1 MSIRLKLLLTG
12 IVMAVLVAGICIIGY
27 ITAERALTASI
38 SGEINAV
45 LANECSELDG
55 YLREKGKLAD
65 ATANLLEEFVDRPE
79 RLDHALVS
87 LGSNDPEVF
96 DIVNGT
102 EDNHFIGWV
111 GGDASDRVNPHDRPW
126 YQQAVKT
133 SGLSF
138 TAPYEDITQKKMI
151 VSATRSYSDRTGALN
166 H

>member
-65 ATANLLEEFVDRPE
+65 ATANLLE
-79 RLDHALVS
+79 
-87 LGSNDPEVF
+87 
-96 DIVNGT
+96 
-102 EDNHFIGWV
+102 
-111 GGDASDRVNPHDRPW
+111 
-126 YQQAVKT
+126 
-133 SGLSF
+133 
-138 TAPYEDITQKKMI
+138 
-151 VSATRSYSDRTGALN
+151 
-166 H
+166 

>member
-45 LANECSELDG
+45 LANECSQLDG

-79 RLDHALVS
+79 RLDQALVS
-87 LGSNDPEVF
+87 LGSNDPEV
-96 DIVNGT
+96 
-102 EDNHFIGWV
+102 
-111 GGDASDRVNPHDRPW
+111 S
-126 YQQAVKT
+126 
-133 SGLSF
+133 
-138 TAPYEDITQKKMI
+138 
-151 VSATRSYSDRTGALN
+151 SARFMAYPSEEAMMSPSEETMTPSPSP
-166 H
+166 